1 MQGPQLLIV
10 VPTKELGVQTVMLI
24 YKLFG
29 GSVNS
34 GIPGEPTN
42 MFNYSGPRGV
52 KVRASCLPLCM
63 PGCTSAESVK
73 PMEARL
79 AATQQ
84 SLMESTTGLTKSSRA
99 VMLGRW
105 HR

>member
-1 MQGPQLLIV
+1 M
-10 VPTKELGVQTVMLI
+10 QTVMLI

-52 KVRASCLPLCM
+52 KVGASRLPLCA
-63 PGCTSAESVK
+63 PGWRQCRGCWGKGGAS
-73 PMEARL
+73 
-79 AATQQ
+79 
-84 SLMESTTGLTKSSRA
+84 
-99 VMLGRW
+99 
-105 HR
+105 